1 MVVPIK
7 IYDSDNIVY
16 TYGPAVIITYAV
28 TVILL
33 ALILMLTKKYS
44 QAINPRRRKS
54 MQVWVALMFISAV
67 IQFIDKKILI
77 VSFASVIGVL
87 ILLLC
92 LKIRWQI
99 LTGIQGFSTSM
110 PFLNT

>member
-7 IYDSDNIVY
+7 IYDSDNLVY

-44 QAINPRRRKS
+44 QAINQRRRKS

-87 ILLLC
+87 ILFIMLE
-92 LKIRWQI
+92 IRWQI
-99 LTGIQGFSTSM
+99 LTGIQDFSTSM
-110 PFLNT
+110 PFFNT

>member
-1 MVVPIK
+1 MDIFRKKELERKWRKRLWIFGILTDILIMVVPIK

-67 IQFIDKKILI
+67 IQFIDKK
-77 VSFASVIGVL
+77 
-87 ILLLC
+87 
-92 LKIRWQI
+92 KY
-99 LTGIQGFSTSM
+99 
-110 PFLNT
+110 

>member
-44 QAINPRRRKS
+44 QAINPRRRNS

-67 IQFIDKKILI
+67 IQFY
-77 VSFASVIGVL
+77 
-87 ILLLC
+87 
-92 LKIRWQI
+92 R
-99 LTGIQGFSTSM
+99 
-110 PFLNT
+110 